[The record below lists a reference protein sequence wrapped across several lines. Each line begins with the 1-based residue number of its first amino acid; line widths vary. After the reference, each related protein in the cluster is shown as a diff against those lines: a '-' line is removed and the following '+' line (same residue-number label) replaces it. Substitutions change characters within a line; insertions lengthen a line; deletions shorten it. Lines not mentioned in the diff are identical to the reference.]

1 MSNGM
6 AERSVQTMKALI
18 KKPIHDDRDRFI
30 RIQKHLPLAHQFN
43 DLWGGE
49 QKHSYLPQITFG
61 NPKQFQG
68 GKKGTY
74 RVQDIAKTLLQ
85 PAYKPS
91 KAVEHRRPCYDANT
105 GW

>member
-18 KKPIHDDRDRFI
+18 KKAIHDDRDRFI

-49 QKHSYLPQITFG
+49 QKHSYLPLATQ
-61 NPKQFQG
+61 NNLFQG
-68 GKKGTY
+68 GKKGTDT
-74 RVQDIAKTLLQ
+74 VQDIAKTLLQ
-85 PAYKPS
+85 PASKPS